1 MADVSVDGV
10 HEPDAATPPD
20 VVSLAAPWYVKA
32 QERAARAG
40 APAQLIADVA
50 ELGKLTARIE
60 ALAEPDPADPYGAD
74 IDGRYERA
82 AERLELSARLAQF
95 MTRVAEEP
103 EAVALWRQIADDQRQ
118 AAASARQAA
127 RIVGNARIE

>member
-82 AERLELSARLAQF
+82 AERLELRPRPPPVITL
-95 MTRVAEEP
+95 VAEEP
-103 EAVALWRQIADDQRQ
+103 EAAALLRPIPDGPRPAP
-118 AAASARQAA
+118 AAAAPAGR
-127 RIVGNARIE
+127 VV